1 MIIESIENKVATL
14 KHEVDDLKKKNKEN
28 LDNIRVAAG
37 ANSKL
42 VAQLLK
48 TLSDI
53 VERVDIL
60 EELQTNTKEPTT
72 ERDSKKYDDN
82 KENSE
87 ADSKN

>member
-1 MIIESIENKVATL
+1 MATL
-14 KHEVDDLKKKNKEN
+14 KHEVDDLKKTNKEN
-28 LDNIRVAAG
+28 LDNVRVEAG